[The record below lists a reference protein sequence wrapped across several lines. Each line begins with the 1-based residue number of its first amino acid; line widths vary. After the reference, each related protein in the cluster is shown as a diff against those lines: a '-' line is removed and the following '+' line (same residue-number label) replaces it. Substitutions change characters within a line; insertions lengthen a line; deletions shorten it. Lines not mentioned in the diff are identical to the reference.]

1 MLNPSFEIR
10 APFKEEGLA
19 IVSLAKIIKQ
29 FSQEDVSCIEDLWKE
44 SLHGETD
51 IDRYHFIIARDTK
64 QVAGFA
70 CYGHRPLTEGT
81 YDFYWLGVDP
91 SFQKQGIGK
100 ALMEYVETEIRN
112 KKGYLLIIETSS
124 LEAFSLPRAI
134 YTSFGYQQAA
144 QIPDFYKPGDNLVI
158 YTKKLSPSK

>member
-10 APFKEEGLA
+10 APLEEEGPA

-29 FSQEDVSCIEDLWKE
+29 FSQEDVCCIEDLWKE
-44 SLHGETD
+44 SLHSDTD
-51 IDRYHFIIARDTK
+51 PDRYHFIIAKNTK
-64 QVAGFA
+64 QVLGFA
-70 CYGHRPLTEGT
+70 CYGHRPLTEST

-91 SFQKQGIGK
+91 TSQKQGIGR
-100 ALMEYVETEIRN
+100 ALIEQVENEIRD

-124 LEAFSLPRAI
+124 IEAFSTPRAI
-134 YTSFGYQQAA
+134 YASYGYQLVA
-144 QIPDFYKPGDNLVI
+144 QIPDFYKPGDGLVI

>member
-10 APFKEEGLA
+10 APLEEEGQA
-19 IVSLAKIIKQ
+19 IVSVAKKIKH
-29 FSQEDVSCIEDLWKE
+29 FSHEDINCIEDLWKE
-44 SLHGETD
+44 SLHSDTD
-51 IDRYHFIIARDTK
+51 PDRYHFIIAKNAK
-64 QVAGFA
+64 QVLGFA

-91 SFQKQGIGK
+91 TFQKKGIGR
-100 ALMEYVETEIRN
+100 ALIEQVENEIRD

-134 YTSFGYQQAA
+134 YISFGYQLVA
-144 QIPDFYKPGDNLVI
+144 QIPDFYKPGDGLVI

>member
-10 APFKEEGLA
+10 APLEEEGLA

-29 FSQEDVSCIEDLWKE
+29 FSQEDVCCIEDLWKE
-44 SLHGETD
+44 SLHSETD
-51 IDRYHFIIARDTK
+51 IGRYHFIIAKDTK
-64 QVAGFA
+64 QVLGFA

-91 SFQKQGIGK
+91 TFQKQGIGR
-100 ALMEYVETEIRN
+100 ALIKQVENEIRD

-124 LEAFSLPRAI
+124 LEAFSSPRAI
-134 YTSFGYQQAA
+134 YTSFGYQLVA
-144 QIPDFYKPGDNLVI
+144 QIPDFYKPGDGLVI